1 MVESYL
7 GDWYLQ
13 FNEDLGDCSRLD
25 TKGIGGD
32 LGNLQVL
39 VINRISQKVRTNVF
53 IVSNHTLNLEHSF
66 ILFYFLTSPFLCNS
80 HSGSNQEI
88 LSLNLGANWSD
99 DGGFLGV
106 SLDLELISGVP
117 SNSSSSSFLLYPLVS
132 PPKKLKSRTS
142 PSRPLMG
149 GDS

>member
-1 MVESYL
+1 M
-7 GDWYLQ
+7 
-13 FNEDLGDCSRLD
+13 
-25 TKGIGGD
+25 
-32 LGNLQVL
+32 
-39 VINRISQKVRTNVF
+39 
-53 IVSNHTLNLEHSF
+53 NLEHSF

-142 PSRPLMG
+142 ASRPLVG
-149 GDS
+149 GDSWRARKHKCLKKETSHINLVLGEDIKLNEIVTLSKMVLVGRFDGHHLGHKLICE